1 MTYLLVTWTLF
12 NVLHALYACV
22 SVHIYTP
29 QVIYSLITS
38 HILYIY
44 MIIYVY
50 MIYVY
55 FYTSM
60 YMYTVYRYELEALQ
74 CCTVRV

>member
-1 MTYLLVTWTLF
+1 MTYLLVTLAFF

-38 HILYIY
+38 HIYIY
-44 MIIYVY
+44 ICDICLLLYNYICIY
-50 MIYVY
+50 I
-55 FYTSM
+55 
-60 YMYTVYRYELEALQ
+60 YTVYRYELEALQ